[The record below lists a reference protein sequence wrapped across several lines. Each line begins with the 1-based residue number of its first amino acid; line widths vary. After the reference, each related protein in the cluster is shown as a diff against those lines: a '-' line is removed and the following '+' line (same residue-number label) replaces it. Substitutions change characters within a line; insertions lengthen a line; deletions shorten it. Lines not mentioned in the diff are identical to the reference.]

1 MFKKHLSVYDAVL
14 KKSFSTNL
22 TSHTETELEE
32 KCRKWK
38 NEKREEIAKRRL
50 EHDKELREDSIPRKE
65 FCLEMLDNGGVSVG
79 FMGASRSGKTSV
91 LKYVYKRYYRKHIA
105 CMMTLSDQNE
115 IYKDMS
121 RKLIVAND
129 FQPSVIREM
138 YLCNHGTDNKYK
150 FCVILDDMNGGRS
163 KIDTEI
169 TRALTIYR
177 NSFIDVLISNQS
189 PTLINAVGRAN
200 LNYVC
205 LFAFNS
211 SQEIEKAIK
220 LYLNSYFPPS
230 LKMIE
235 KIHMYKKLTEDHH
248 FFFLN
253 NLEGT
258 CHLCKLTPEQLAG
271 EIESEDEK

>member
-22 TSHTETELEE
+22 TAHTDSELDE

-50 EHDKELREDSIPRKE
+50 EHDREMREESIPRKE
-65 FCLEMLDNGGVSVG
+65 FCLEMLDNGAISCG
-79 FMGASRSGKTSV
+79 FLGASRSGKTSC

-169 TRALTIYR
+169 TRGLTCYR
-177 NSFIDVLISNQS
+177 NSYMDFLISNQS

>member
-14 KKSFSTNL
+14 KKSFHTNL
-22 TSHTETELEE
+22 TSHTESELEE

-50 EHDKELREDSIPRKE
+50 EHDREMREDSIPRKD
-65 FCLEMLDNGGVSVG
+65 FSLEMLDNGAISCG
-79 FMGASRSGKTSV
+79 FLGASRSGKTSC

-163 KIDTEI
+163 KIDSEI

-189 PTLINAVGRAN
+189 PTLVNAVGRAN

-220 LYLNSYFPPS
+220 LYLNSYFPSS

-235 KIHMYKKLTEDHH
+235 KIQMYKKLTEEHH

-271 EIESEDEK
+271 EIEDDDE